1 MEINSSTTSLFQ
13 TASSRRPSPQERFE
27 QTDTDKSGALSLDE
41 FKAGAP
47 KGQGSGGNNVDQAEL
62 FTSMD
67 ADSNGELTQ
76 AEMESAFQRMGN
88 GTRGAL
94 INAQAGAGG
103 PPPGGPPPGGP
114 PPEGEAGGTS
124 AGASSSGD
132 IASLLSSSTDSEDEE
147 EDDDAISSLISQLR
161 SAAATYGANANTGT
175 TANSSIPGS
184 LLA

>member
-27 QTDTDKSGALSLDE
+27 QTDTDKSGTLSLDE

-88 GTRGAL
+88 GTRSAL
-94 INAQAGAGG
+94 IDAQAGAGGPPPEG
-103 PPPGGPPPGGP
+103 PPPGGPPPGG
-114 PPEGEAGGTS
+114 GAGGTS
-124 AGASSSGD
+124 GSASNSGD

-147 EDDDAISSLISQLR
+147 EDDAISSLISQLR
-161 SAAATYGANANTGT
+161 SAAASYGANANTGT
-175 TANSSIPGS
+175 AANSSIPGS

>member
-27 QTDTDKSGALSLDE
+27 QTDTDKSGTLSLDE

-94 INAQAGAGG
+94 IDAQAGAGG
-103 PPPGGPPPGGP
+103 PPPDGG
-114 PPEGEAGGTS
+114 AGGTS
-124 AGASSSGD
+124 GSASNSGD

-147 EDDDAISSLISQLR
+147 EDDAISSLISQLR
-161 SAAATYGANANTGT
+161 SAAASYGANASTGT
-175 TANSSIPGS
+175 AANSSIPGS